1 MASRQEEKQRRREE
15 RIAAEQAAAEKESRA
30 RRLRIVGGTVAIV
43 LVLVAIGAALGLSG
57 GGGGGTG
64 SPKNDASGKTVPIPA
79 KKTSD
84 LAAAVKASG
93 CTLKSYPSGYED
105 RGHVST
111 STHVKYKTNP
121 PSFGKHFEVP
131 AKDGDYAG
139 VTTPPVSNWV
149 HSLEHGRIQYQYAP
163 GTPKRQ
169 VQGLETLFN
178 EDPDLVMVFQN
189 NSAMPF
195 KVAAVAWTH
204 VLGCKAFT
212 PGVYDAFRAFRDKYR
227 LKAPEVIA
235 QPE

>member
-15 RIAAEQAAAEKESRA
+15 RIAAEQAAAAQEART

-43 LVLVAIGAALGLSG
+43 LVLVAVGAALAMS

-64 SPKNDASGKTVPIPA
+64 SPKNDAGATVPIPA
-79 KKTSD
+79 KKITD
-84 LAAAVKASG
+84 LNAAVKAAG

-111 STHVKYKTNP
+111 STKVHYKTNP

-139 VTTPPVSNWV
+139 VATPPVSNWV

-189 NSAMPF
+189 NSKMPYQ
-195 KVAAVAWTH
+195 VAAVAWTH
-204 VLGCKAFT
+204 ILGCKSFT

-227 LKAPEVIA
+227 LKGPEVIA

>member
-1 MASRQEEKQRRREE
+1 MASRQEEKQRRREA
-15 RIAAEQAAAEKESRA
+15 RIAAEQAAAAAEART

-43 LVLVAIGAALGLSG
+43 VVLVAVGVALAMG
-57 GGGGGTG
+57 GGGGNGTG
-64 SPKNDASGKTVPIPA
+64 SPKDSAGTTVPIPA

-84 LAAAVKASG
+84 LAAAVKTAG
-93 CTLKSYPSGYED
+93 CTLKSYPGGYED

-111 STHVKYKTNP
+111 STKVKYKTNP

-131 AKDGDYAG
+131 ASDGDYAG
-139 VTTPPVSNWV
+139 VKTPPVSNWV

-178 EDPDLVMVFQN
+178 EDPDLVQIFQN

-204 VLGCKAFT
+204 ILGCTSFT

-227 LKAPEVIA
+227 LKGPEVIA